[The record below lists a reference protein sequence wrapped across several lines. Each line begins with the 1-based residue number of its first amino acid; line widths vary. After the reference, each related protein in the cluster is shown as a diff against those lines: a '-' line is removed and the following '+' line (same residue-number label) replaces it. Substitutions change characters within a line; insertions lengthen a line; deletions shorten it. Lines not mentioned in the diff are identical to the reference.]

1 MVPNHTT
8 HYICSAKK
16 LFWKIP
22 QNSQKKN
29 CLRKVFNETDVRN
42 IFPWTFAKFFRSA
55 SVQKTSGWQPEY
67 CEIFINTSSGSCFW
81 TSFVTNSLSWSMP
94 GDQNSKI
101 NKVEYFISDYYFKIY
116 TFVYVIYGIVSELV
130 NSCKKY
136 KQQKQRFADVLQN
149 RCSRNV

>member
-1 MVPNHTT
+1 
-8 HYICSAKK
+8 
-16 LFWKIP
+16 
-22 QNSQKKN
+22 
-29 CLRKVFNETDVRN
+29 
-42 IFPWTFAKFFRSA
+42 
-55 SVQKTSGWQPEY
+55 
-67 CEIFINTSSGSCFW
+67 
-81 TSFVTNSLSWSMP
+81 MP

>member
-1 MVPNHTT
+1 MQYFPLNF
-8 HYICSAKK
+8 C
-16 LFWKIP
+16 KIF
-22 QNSQKKN
+22 QISVSSEDLRVTARSSRSQISFDIGILENFTIFTGKQ
-29 CLRKVFNETDVRN
+29 LWVFSR
-42 IFPWTFAKFFRSA
+42 
-55 SVQKTSGWQPEY
+55 EY
-67 CEIFINTSSGSCFW
+67 CEIFINTSSVSCFW